1 MVVDSTMAVLT
12 TASQLAKFTAGNQ
25 FWQLVM
31 ADEASL
37 KAHGARSTGAR
48 RRGVAIG
55 FPGGS

>member
-31 ADEASL
+31 ADEFGNWL
-37 KAHGARSTGAR
+37 WPMR
-48 RRGVAIG
+48 RR
-55 FPGGS
+55 